1 MVDQVPCVPFEKKVA
16 IIIVIVSLVTEE
28 PFLVWPGTVV
38 FTVVRMLI
46 GKPNVIRTKLDVG
59 LGKFQVNGSLVESL
73 SQLVQ
78 PMVF

>member
-1 MVDQVPCVPFEKKVA
+1 VYHLRKKVA